1 MEKVKLSPPWDGYAH
16 EIAVLF
22 EKDDS
27 IKVKYDQNV
36 PKITIWVDDTD
47 KYEALSALLPNE
59 KDFGG
64 QKLEIQIVPANIKDD
79 EKDAKYYLKKL
90 FKGNNAVTDI
100 VDVTMGAAP
109 VTYIEFEKEVIQY
122 YNDNLADLHGNKSA
136 LMEDIARDVF
146 EDVAGVFFCTDI
158 VDVCPCE

>member
-1 MEKVKLSPPWDGYAH
+1 MEKVKLSPPWDGYAR
-16 EIAVLF
+16 EMAVLF
-22 EKDDS
+22 EQDDS
-27 IKVKYDQNV
+27 IKVKYDHEV

-47 KYEALSALLPNE
+47 KYEALSALLPSE

-90 FKGNNAVTDI
+90 LKGNNAVTDN

-146 EDVAGVFFCTDI
+146 TDVTGVFFCTDI